1 MTYLGQGIRRV
12 EDPRLLRGA
21 GQYVDDLR
29 FPGMLYAGFV
39 RSPHPSAR
47 ITSIDDSATLLV
59 PGVTAVHTAANLP
72 EVAGPVPAATMPPA
86 LQARGFSPLATE
98 TVRYVGE
105 PVAVVLADDREALAD
120 ALDLVVVDYQP
131 LDPVGTVEQA
141 LEGATLVWP
150 DVPGNVALEFST
162 GFGEVDAVLAE
173 AEIMVEERY
182 TFARA
187 AGAAMEPR
195 AVVAAPGGEAGIRL
209 TLWDATQ
216 APHNVRDGVAAYLGL
231 EPEELRVV
239 TPDVGGGFGPRGR
252 IYAEEY
258 VVAALALRHQRPISF
273 TATRTEDL
281 LTTAQGGG
289 LTVEARLAAT
299 RDGVILGI
307 DHHIV
312 QDAGAYTAGG
322 LSAPMNTM
330 RHLLGP
336 YRVPTAR
343 IRVTAVYTN
352 RVMTSPLR
360 GGGRQNG
367 IFVMERLLDR
377 LAERLQVDRAEIR
390 RRNFIPPQAF
400 PYDTGLPATG
410 GASMVYDSG
419 SFPTYLERALDMID
433 QASFRREQEA
443 ARQRG
448 RYLGL
453 GLAAF
458 IEATGV
464 GGEEAQLRLE
474 PDGTVS
480 VRVGS
485 PSQGQGHATAFTQM
499 AADRLG
505 VSFDSVHYLS
515 GDTAQVATGTGTF
528 ASRMGQTG
536 GNAVGQAASELRE
549 RVLTLAADMLEIA
562 PGDLDLVNGR
572 IAVKGV
578 PERVLQLRQ
587 VAQEADR
594 RGRPLQSRA
603 EYQPAGG
610 PTWAGGVNA
619 AIVEVDAETGQVTI
633 LRYVVVHDCG
643 TLINPTIVEGQVH
656 GGVVH
661 GIGNALLEECSDD
674 GQGHPANPTFVDYL
688 LPSIGDVP
696 MLEVADVETPSPF
709 NPEGIKGAG
718 EGGTIGAIPT
728 IISAVEDALRPFGM
742 VLTQVPLQ
750 RAEIALR
757 IAGST
762 Q

>member
-1 MTYLGQGIRRV
+1 MTYLGQRVRRM

-21 GQYVDDLR
+21 GQYVDDLHV
-29 FPGMLYAGFV
+29 PGMPYAGFV
-39 RSPHPSAR
+39 RSPYPSAR
-47 ITSIDDSATLLV
+47 ITTVDGSAALLA
-59 PGVTAVHTAANLP
+59 PGVAAVHTVANLP
-72 EVAGPVPAATMPPA
+72 EVARPVPAASMPPA
-86 LQARGFSPLATE
+86 LCARGFSPLALD

-105 PVAVVLADDREALAD
+105 PVAVVLADNREALAD
-120 ALDLVVVDYQP
+120 ALDLVVVDYEA

-141 LEGATLVWP
+141 LEGAALVWQ
-150 DVPGNVALEFST
+150 DVADNVALEIST
-162 GFGEVDAVLAE
+162 GFGDVDAIFAE
-173 AEIMVEERY
+173 AEITVEERY
-182 TFARA
+182 SFARA

-195 AVVAAPGGEAGIRL
+195 TVAAVPGGKEGISL

-231 EPEELRVV
+231 APEELRVV

-258 VVAALALRHQRPISF
+258 VVAALALRHQRPVSF

-299 RDGVILGI
+299 RDGAILGI

-322 LSAPMNTM
+322 LSAPMNTV

-336 YRVPTAR
+336 YRVPSAR
-343 IRVTAVYTN
+343 IQVTGVYTN

-377 LAERLQVDRAEIR
+377 LSERLQIDRAEIR
-390 RRNFIPPQAF
+390 RRNFIPPEAF
-400 PYDTGLPATG
+400 PYDTGLPAQG
-410 GASMVYDSG
+410 GATMVYDSG
-419 SFPTYLERALDMID
+419 SFPTYLDRTLDIID
-433 QASFRREQEA
+433 RASFRREQEA
-443 ARQRG
+443 SREQG

-458 IEATGV
+458 IESTGV
-464 GGEEAQLRLE
+464 GGEQAQMRVE
-474 PDGTVS
+474 PDGTVT
-480 VRVGS
+480 VHVGS
-485 PSQGQGHATAFTQM
+485 PSQGQGHATAFAQM

-505 VSFDSVHYLS
+505 VSPDSVHYLS
-515 GDTAQVATGTGTF
+515 GDTAEVTTGTGTF
-528 ASRMGQTG
+528 GSRMGQTG

-549 RVLTLAADMLEIA
+549 RILALAADMLEIA
-562 PGDLDLVNGR
+562 PGDLNFVNDR
-572 IAVKGV
+572 VAVKGV
-578 PERVLQLRQ
+578 PERALHLRE

-594 RGRPLQSRA
+594 RGTPLQRRV
-603 EYQPAGG
+603 EYQLAGG

-619 AIVEVDAETGQVTI
+619 AIVEVDVETGQVTI
-633 LRYVVVHDCG
+633 LRYVVVHDSG
-643 TLINPTIVEGQVH
+643 TIINPTIVEGQVH

-661 GIGNALLEECSDD
+661 GIGNALLEECADD
-674 GQGHPANPTFVDYL
+674 GRGYPANPTFVDYL
-688 LPSIGDVP
+688 IPSIGDVP
-696 MLEVADVETPSPF
+696 LLETENVETPSPF
-709 NPEGIKGAG
+709 IPEGIKGAG

-728 IISAVEDALRPFGM
+728 IVSAVEDALRPFGI
-742 VLTQVPLQ
+742 LLNHVPLQ
-750 RAEIALR
+750 RAELALR
-757 IAGST
+757 IAASKR
-762 Q
+762 

>member
-59 PGVTAVHTAANLP
+59 PGVAAVHTATNLP
-72 EVAGPVPAATMPPA
+72 EVARPVPAAAMPPA
-86 LQARGFSPLATE
+86 LQARGFSPLATD

-120 ALDLVVVDYQP
+120 ALDLIVVEYEP

-141 LEGATLVWP
+141 LEGDTLVWP
-150 DVPGNVALEFST
+150 DVAGNVALELST
-162 GFGEVDAVLAE
+162 GFGEVDAAVAE

-195 AVVAAPGGEAGIRL
+195 AVAAAPGGDAGIRL

-258 VVAALALRHQRPISF
+258 VVSALALRHQCPISF
-273 TATRTEDL
+273 TATRTEEL
-281 LTTAQGGG
+281 LTTAQGSG

-312 QDAGAYTAGG
+312 QDTGAYTAGG

-336 YRVPTAR
+336 YRVPAAR
-343 IRVTAVYTN
+343 IRVTGVYTN

-367 IFVMERLLDR
+367 IFVVERLLDR

-400 PYDTGLPATG
+400 PYDTGLPSAG
-410 GASMVYDSG
+410 AASMVYDSG
-419 SFPTYLERALDMID
+419 SFPTYLDRALDMID
-433 QASFRREQEA
+433 HASFRREQEA
-443 ARQRG
+443 ARQQG

-474 PDGTVS
+474 PDGTVA

-499 AADRLG
+499 AVDRLG

-536 GNAVGQAASELRE
+536 GNAVGRAARELRD
-549 RVLTLAADMLEIA
+549 RVLSLAADMLEIA
-562 PGDLDLVNGR
+562 PGDLDLMNGR

-578 PERVLQLRQ
+578 PERVLQLRE

-594 RGRPLQSRA
+594 RGAPLQSRV

-610 PTWAGGVNA
+610 STWAGGVNA

-643 TLINPTIVEGQVH
+643 TVINPTIVEGQVH

-661 GIGNALLEECSDD
+661 GIGNALLEECADD

-696 MLEVADVETPSPF
+696 MLEVAHVETPSPF

-728 IISAVEDALRPFGM
+728 VVSAVEDALRPFGII
-742 VLTQVPLQ
+742 LNQVPLQ

-757 IAGST
+757 IASGT

>member
-59 PGVTAVHTAANLP
+59 PGVAAVHTATNLP
-72 EVAGPVPAATMPPA
+72 EVARPVPAAAMPPA
-86 LQARGFSPLATE
+86 LQARGFSPLATD

-120 ALDLVVVDYQP
+120 ALDLVVVEYEP

-150 DVPGNVALEFST
+150 DVPGNVALEIST
-162 GFGEVDAVLAE
+162 SFGEVDAVLAE

-195 AVVAAPGGEAGIRL
+195 AVAATPGGDAGIRL

-216 APHNVRDGVAAYLGL
+216 APHNVRDGVAVYLGL
-231 EPEELRVV
+231 QPEELRVV

-312 QDAGAYTAGG
+312 QDAGAYTPGG

-336 YRVPTAR
+336 YRVPAAR
-343 IRVTAVYTN
+343 IRVSAVYTN

-377 LAERLQVDRAEIR
+377 LAERLKIDRAEIR

-400 PYDTGLPATG
+400 PHDTGLPSTG
-410 GASMVYDSG
+410 GATMVYDSG
-419 SFPTYLERALDMID
+419 SFPTYLDRALDMID
-433 QASFRREQEA
+433 HASFRREQEA
-443 ARQRG
+443 ARQQG

-453 GLAAF
+453 GPAAF

-464 GGEEAQLRLE
+464 SGEEAQLRLE
-474 PDGTVS
+474 PDGTVA

-536 GNAVGQAASELRE
+536 GAAVSQAASELHD
-549 RVLTLAADMLEIA
+549 RVLSLAADMLEIA
-562 PGDLDLVNGR
+562 PRDLDLVNDR

-578 PERVLQLRQ
+578 PGRVLHLRE

-594 RGRPLQSRA
+594 RGTPLQSRV

-633 LRYVVVHDCG
+633 LRYVVVYDCG
-643 TLINPTIVEGQVH
+643 TVINPTIVEGQVH

-661 GIGNALLEECSDD
+661 GIGNALLEECADD

-696 MLEVADVETPSPF
+696 MLETEDVETPSPF

-728 IISAVEDALRPFGM
+728 IVSAVEDALCPFGII
-742 VLTQVPLQ
+742 LTEVPLQ

-757 IAGST
+757 IASGT

>member
-1 MTYLGQGIRRV
+1 MTYLGERIRRV

-21 GQYVDDLR
+21 GQYVDDLHCQ
-29 FPGMLYAGFV
+29 GMLYAGFV
-39 RSPHPSAR
+39 RSPYPSAR
-47 ITSIDDSATLLV
+47 ITRIDDSAALRLT
-59 PGVTAVHTAANLP
+59 GVTAVHTAANLP
-72 EVAGPVPAATMPPA
+72 EVARPVPAATVPPG
-86 LQARGFSPLATE
+86 LQSRGFSPLASDM
-98 TVRYVGE
+98 VRYVGE

-120 ALDLVVVDYQP
+120 GLDLIVVDYEP
-131 LDPVGTVEQA
+131 LDPVGTAEQA
-141 LEGATLVWP
+141 LKGATLVWP
-150 DVPGNVALEFST
+150 DVAGNLALELST
-162 GFGEVDAVLAE
+162 GFGEV
-173 AEIMVEERY
+173 EITVEERY

-195 AVVAAPGGEAGIRL
+195 AVVAAPDGHEGIRL

-231 EPEELRVV
+231 EPKELRVV
-239 TPDVGGGFGPRGR
+239 TPDVGGGFGPRGP

-258 VVAALALRHQRPISF
+258 VVAALALRHQCPISF

-289 LTVEARLAAT
+289 LTVQARLAAT
-299 RDGVILGI
+299 RNGLILGI

-336 YRVPTAR
+336 YRVPAAR
-343 IRVTAVYTN
+343 IRVTGVYTN

-377 LAERLQVDRAEIR
+377 LAERLQVDCAEIR
-390 RRNFIPPQAF
+390 RRNFIPSRAF
-400 PYDTGLPATG
+400 PYDTGLPSAG

-419 SFPTYLERALDMID
+419 SFPTYLDRALDIID
-433 QASFRREQEA
+433 RVSFQREQET
-443 ARQRG
+443 ARQQG

-458 IEATGV
+458 IESTGV

-474 PDGTVS
+474 QDGRVA

-505 VSFDSVHYLS
+505 VSFDLVHYLS
-515 GDTAQVATGTGTF
+515 GD
-528 ASRMGQTG
+528 
-536 GNAVGQAASELRE
+536 
-549 RVLTLAADMLEIA
+549 
-562 PGDLDLVNGR
+562 
-572 IAVKGV
+572 
-578 PERVLQLRQ
+578 
-587 VAQEADR
+587 
-594 RGRPLQSRA
+594 
-603 EYQPAGG
+603 
-610 PTWAGGVNA
+610 
-619 AIVEVDAETGQVTI
+619 TGQVTI
-633 LRYVVVHDCG
+633 LRYVVVHDSG
-643 TLINPTIVEGQVH
+643 TLINPTIVEGQMH

-661 GIGNALLEECSDD
+661 GIGNALLEECADD

-709 NPEGIKGAG
+709 NPEVIKGAG

-728 IISAVEDALRPFGM
+728 IVSAVEDALRPFGI
-742 VLTQVPLQ
+742 VLNQVPLQ

-757 IAGST
+757 IASST
-762 Q
+762 R

>member
-1 MTYLGQGIRRV
+1 MTYLGQRLRRV

-47 ITSIDDSATLLV
+47 ITSIDDSAALLV
-59 PGVTAVHTAANLP
+59 LEVAAVHTATNLP
-72 EVAGPVPAATMPPA
+72 EVARPVPAVAMPPA
-86 LQARGFSPLATE
+86 LQARGFSPLASDI
-98 TVRYVGE
+98 VRYVGE
-105 PVAVVLADDREALAD
+105 PVAVVLANNREALAD
-120 ALDLVVVDYQP
+120 ALDLVVVDYEP

-150 DVPGNVALEFST
+150 DVAGNVALELST
-162 GFGEVDAVLAE
+162 GFGDVDAVLAE

-195 AVVAAPGGEAGIRL
+195 AVAAAPGGEEGIRL

-216 APHNVRDGVAAYLGL
+216 APHNVRDGIATYLGL

-258 VVAALALRHQRPISF
+258 VVAALALHHQCPISF

-289 LTVEARLAAT
+289 LIIEARLAAT
-299 RDGVILGI
+299 REGVILGI

-336 YRVPTAR
+336 YRVPAAR
-343 IRVTAVYTN
+343 IQLTGVYTN

-367 IFVMERLLDR
+367 IFVVERLLDR

-400 PYDTGLPATG
+400 PYDTGLPSTG

-419 SFPTYLERALDMID
+419 SFPTYLDRALDMID
-433 QASFRREQEA
+433 QASYLREQEG
-443 ARQRG
+443 ARQQG

-474 PDGTVS
+474 PDGTVA

-485 PSQGQGHATAFTQM
+485 PSQGQGHATAFSQM

-536 GNAVGQAASELRE
+536 GNAVGQAARELRE
-549 RVLTLAADMLEIA
+549 RVLSLAADMLEIA
-562 PGDLDLVNGR
+562 AGDLDLVNDR

-578 PERVLQLRQ
+578 PERVLLLRE

-594 RGRPLQSRA
+594 RGTPLQSRV

-610 PTWAGGVNA
+610 STWAGGVNA

-643 TLINPTIVEGQVH
+643 TVINPTIVEGQVH

-661 GIGNALLEECSDD
+661 GIGNALLEECADD

-696 MLEVADVETPSPF
+696 MLETADVETPSPF

-728 IISAVEDALRPFGM
+728 IVSAVEDALRPFGIS
-742 VLTQVPLQ
+742 LNQVPLQ

-762 Q
+762 R